1 MWCDTMD
8 TDTLLADKTA
18 VVTGGMS
25 GNGREIARTFADQG
39 ADVVVADVR
48 EQPRKAETPTQDLIE
63 SETDARAAF
72 VHCDVSSKADL
83 GEAMDTAADFGGV
96 DVMVNNAGIFRGEDF
111 LSVSEEE
118 FDQLMD
124 INVKGVFFGT
134 QVAAERMV
142 DDGGGA
148 IINLSSVAGLEGTG
162 DFVTYC
168 TSKGAVRLMTYA
180 TADALGP
187 HGIRVNAIH
196 PGVIE
201 TAMTTDDVPIIGGE
215 DEDMYREQI
224 PSRRFGTPEDVADT
238 ALYLASDLSSYVNG
252 ESLVLDGGMSSSG

>member
-1 MWCDTMD
+1 MD
-8 TDTLLADKTA
+8 TDGLVSGKTA
-18 VVTGGMS
+18 VVTGAMS
-25 GNGREIARTFADQG
+25 GNGREIARTFATHG

-48 EQPRKAETPTQDLIE
+48 EEPRKGGTPTQELIQ
-63 SETDARAAF
+63 SETEAQAAF

-83 GEAMDTAADFGGV
+83 GEAMDIAEDFGGV
-96 DVMVNNAGIFRGEDF
+96 DIMVNNAGIFRPEDF
-111 LSVSEEE
+111 LSVSEDE
-118 FDQLMD
+118 FDELFD

-134 QVAAERMV
+134 QLAAERMI
-142 DDGGGA
+142 DNGGGA
-148 IINLSSVAGLEGTG
+148 VINLSSVAGLDGTG
-162 DFVTYC
+162 EFVTYC

-201 TAMTTDDVPIIGGE
+201 TAMTTDDVPIIGGA
-215 DEDMYREQI
+215 DEEMYREQI
-224 PSRRFGTPEDVADT
+224 PSRRFGTPDDVADT

-252 ESLVLDGGMSSSG
+252 ESLVLDGGMSSTG